1 MFAARTLTRSA
12 PRALNRIAIPST
24 STFASTILR
33 AQHKAIRSQISA
45 FSTSLL
51 RNSAAGNVDSELS
64 AKLSAEMDFETG
76 VKEGESL
83 PVSVKDFLENG
94 PFDIKD
100 TPGMQD
106 VVLTR
111 TYGNEK

>member
-1 MFAARTLTRSA
+1 MFAARALARST
-12 PRALNRIAIPST
+12 PRALNRIARPST
-24 STFASTILR
+24 FTSTLLR
-33 AQHKAIRSQISA
+33 AQYVPVRSQISA
-45 FSTSLL
+45 FSTTLL
-51 RNSAAGNVDSELS
+51 RTSAAGNVDTELS
-64 AKLSAEMDFETG
+64 AKLSAEMEFETG

-111 TYGNEK
+111 NFGNEK